1 MYPSRDHTALTRDD
15 GEMVV
20 DARVINDMKLHLNEA
35 EFWLV
40 IEHLYAVGIANGP
53 IPSGAPR
60 RLVDTWPPVR
70 HF

>member
-1 MYPSRDHTALTRDD
+1 
-15 GEMVV
+15 MVV
-20 DARVINDMKLHLNEA
+20 DVRVINDMKSHLNEA

-40 IEHLYAVGIANGP
+40 IEHLYAVGIADGR

-60 RLVDTWPPVR
+60 RLVDTWSPVR